1 MLDPINIT
9 ISKKQQAFITA
20 TEDEVLYGGAAGG
33 GKSYGQLID
42 AYLYALRYKKSK
54 QLILRRTFPDLE
66 KSLIRVSRDL
76 YRPDLCE
83 YNGSKHTYTFINGSI
98 IDFGYINNESDVYQ
112 YQSAE
117 YDVIRFDELT
127 HFTEFQYTYLISRCR
142 GANDYPKQIKS
153 STNPGNVGH
162 GWVRSRF
169 IDVAPPDTTIRTE
182 TGTRRFIPAK
192 VQDNMFLMESDP
204 DYIRRLQNLPE
215 EEQKALLHGSWDV
228 FKGQYFA
235 EWDRDRHVIRP
246 IEIPPDWRRVRSI
259 DWGYNDPCAVLWY
272 AIGPEGRCY
281 VYRELTLRE
290 TLASAVAERIVELS
304 QGESISYTVASPDMW
319 QKRGHADID
328 GENIAETFARHG
340 VPLTRADNSRVIGW
354 NRVREFLS
362 DAPDGRPMIQI
373 FEGCLELIRTIPLMI
388 YDDHNVED
396 VADGLPDHW
405 CESLRY
411 FCMSRPSPIR
421 PKPEKKPIP
430 YSPFE
435 TRRRVRSG
443 FFDV

>member
-1 MLDPINIT
+1 M
-9 ISKKQQAFITA
+9 
-20 TEDEVLYGGAAGG
+20 
-33 GKSYGQLID
+33 
-42 AYLYALRYKKSK
+42 YALKYRKSK

-98 IDFGYINNESDVYQ
+98 IDFGYINNEADVYQ

-153 STNPGNVGH
+153 STNPGNIGH
-162 GWVRSRF
+162 GWVRARF
-169 IDVAPPDTTIRTE
+169 IDAAPPNTTIETS

-192 VQDNMFLMESDP
+192 VQDNRFLMESDP
-204 DYIRRLQNLPE
+204 EYIQRLQNLPE
-215 EEQKALLHGSWDV
+215 EEQKALLYGSWDV
-228 FKGQYFA
+228 FKGQYFSEFA
-235 EWDRDRHVIRP
+235 RERHVIRP
-246 IEIPPDWRRVRSI
+246 FEIPSDWKRARSI
-259 DWGYNDPCAVLWY
+259 DWGFNDPCAIFWY
-272 AIGPEGRCY
+272 AIDPEGRVF

-290 TLASAVAERIVELS
+290 TLARDVAGKIVELT
-304 QGESISYTVASPDMW
+304 GKERISYTVASPDMW
-319 QKRGHADID
+319 QRRGHSSMD
-328 GENIAETFARHG
+328 GESIAETFARHG
-340 VPLTRADNSRVIGW
+340 CPLNRADNNRVIGW
-354 NRVREFLS
+354 NRVRGFLA
-362 DAPDGRPMIQI
+362 DAPDGKPNIQI
-373 FEGCLELIRTIPLMI
+373 FENCLELIRTIPLMI
-388 YDDHNVED
+388 YDEHNVED

-411 FCMSRPSPIR
+411 FCMSRPEPNH
-421 PKPEKKPIP
+421 PKPKRDPIP

-435 TRRRVRSG
+435 TGKRRASG
-443 FFDV
+443 FFEI